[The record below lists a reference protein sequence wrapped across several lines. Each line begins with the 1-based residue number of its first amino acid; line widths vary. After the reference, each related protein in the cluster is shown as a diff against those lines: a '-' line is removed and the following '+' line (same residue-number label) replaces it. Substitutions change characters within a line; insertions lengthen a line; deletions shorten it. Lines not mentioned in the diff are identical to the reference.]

1 MKKWVNKDV
10 YRSLQNMINKNEKE
24 CIELDKANHELSVKL
39 EKAKIELAAAM
50 KAKVNSENKLSDKE
64 FKLEFLK
71 KRN

>member
-1 MKKWVNKDV
+1 MK
-10 YRSLQNMINKNEKE
+10 RSK

-64 FKLEFLK
+64 FELEFLE